1 MKDGRLRVPLLITGT
16 VQNPSY
22 ALDSKA
28 FTGKLQEQVQ
38 ENAKRAVEGLL
49 QGTTTPS
56 DLKKEGENLLKG
68 ILGH

>member
-1 MKDGRLRVPLLITGT
+1 MH
-16 VQNPSY
+16 
-22 ALDSKA
+22 LDTKA

-68 ILGH
+68 LLGH